1 MPDMDIEMA
10 EVYLQPGELFFA
22 REPTVIRTILGS
34 CVGATFW
41 SSKLGIGALF
51 HAQLPKRP
59 NAAST
64 ASDGRYVDSSIR
76 EIARQLDK
84 THVLR
89 SEVEVKVFG
98 GADVLRGASD
108 ILVRPTVGSLNCDAA
123 LEFLSKEGFI
133 VVASSLRG
141 TRGRKIQFHT
151 GTGEVLVRNLS

>member
-1 MPDMDIEMA
+1 MADTDVEMA
-10 EVYLQPGELFFA
+10 EVYLHPGELFFA

-51 HAQLPKRP
+51 HAQLPKSP
-59 NAAST
+59 TAAPG
-64 ASDGRYVDSSIR
+64 GRYVDSSIR
-76 EIARQLDK
+76 EIARQFDK
-84 THVLR
+84 NHVQR

-98 GADVLRGASD
+98 GADVLRGITD
-108 ILVRPTVGSLNCDAA
+108 HILRPTVGSLNCDAA

-151 GTGEVLVRNLS
+151 GTGEVLVRNLT